1 MEKTRSPGP
10 DSIFLLILMAL
21 PLVLYWSGFRVFFS
35 LDDLQFLL
43 RAAGFDQNAEA
54 QGRFISTRLYFFAM
68 WRLFGSQAWLYH
80 LVVFMF
86 HAANASILYFLARRL
101 KFARNA
107 AYAASILFA
116 TTYVAFLPLHWIS
129 GIQEVS
135 MTFFAL
141 IAAYFFLGKNTMSF
155 AISLA
160 AGCCS
165 LLCKEASIL
174 LFPSLSLVL
183 PGSRKRKLL
192 LGSMGLLLG
201 LALLA
206 LTGKIGTRP
215 AGDPYEASFGV
226 NILWNL
232 LTYSAWLVRF
242 WVHSPDKVAHYD
254 QHVAAWGLILPILL
268 ALAAWRLPKAKG
280 SIGIAVLVFIL
291 ALLPV
296 LPLVRH
302 SYFYYLYLPLIPLW
316 LLAGASLV
324 RISRRSIGVAIL
336 ALFVVISGWNARR
349 HESAEIAAGVLE
361 DPVLRYAATAKNAVL
376 SMRESAGF
384 VRGDVLIIKPV
395 STIDLDLTGGQNAA
409 SSGQHPESSL
419 VEKAL
424 LGGKAL
430 RLFFPHLRNVY
441 FEDPSRSTPGWQQM
455 TLYLTY
461 DLGMMKFLGQGEGG
475 RIALIEDCLAKG
487 PFNLAKRELHI
498 LLEVYPDD
506 PSLLSILG
514 KIALSQKDTR
524 SLEEIIQKLE
534 YIESKGDTSGI
545 ARGALSRLRQAHE

>member
-1 MEKTRSPGP
+1 MEKIHPQGP
-10 DSIFLLILMAL
+10 DRVFLIILIVL
-21 PLVLYWSGFRVFFS
+21 PLALYWSGFRVFFS

-43 RAAGFDQNAEA
+43 RAAGFDQNIAA
-54 QGRFISTRLYFFAM
+54 QGRFISTKLFFIAS
-68 WRLFGSQAWLYH
+68 WRLFGTQPWLYH

-101 KFARNA
+101 KLERNA

-129 GIQEVS
+129 GIQEVT

-141 IAAYFFLGKNTMSF
+141 IAAYFFLGQNMRSF

-183 PGSRKRKLL
+183 PVSRKRRWL
-192 LGSMGLLLG
+192 LGSAGLLLG

-215 AGDPYEASFGV
+215 AGDPYESSFGM

-232 LTYSAWLVRF
+232 LTYSAWLARF
-242 WVHSPDKVAHYD
+242 WVCSPDKASHYD
-254 QHVAAWGLILPILL
+254 RHLAAWGLILPILL
-268 ALAAWRLPKAKG
+268 ALAAWRLPKARG
-280 SIGIAVLVFIL
+280 PIGKAALVFIL

-302 SYFYYLYLPLIPLW
+302 SYFYYLYLPLIPVW
-316 LLAGASLV
+316 LLAGASLA
-324 RISRRSIGVAIL
+324 RISRRSIS
-336 ALFVVISGWNARR
+336 VVILVLFIVLSGWNAKR

-361 DPVLRYAATAKNAVL
+361 DPVLRYAATARNAVL

-395 STIDLDLTGGQNAA
+395 SAIDIDLTEGQGAA
-409 SSGQHPESSL
+409 SSDQHPKSSL

-441 FEDPSRSTPGWQQM
+441 FEDPSRSTPDWQHM

-475 RIALIEDCLAKG
+475 RFALIEDCLAKG
-487 PFNLAKRELHI
+487 PFNLAKREVLI
-498 LLEVYPDD
+498 MLEVYPND

-514 KIALSQKDTR
+514 KIALSQKDTK
-524 SLEEIIQKLE
+524 SIEEIIQKLE
-534 YIESKGDTSGI
+534 IIESKGDTSGI
-545 ARGALSRLRQAHE
+545 ARSALIRLRQAQD

>member
-10 DSIFLLILMAL
+10 DSIFLFILIAL
-21 PLVLYWSGFRVFFS
+21 PLALYWSGFQVFFS

-43 RAAGFDQNAEA
+43 KAAGFDQDTVA
-54 QGRFISTRLYFFAM
+54 QGRFISTKLFFFAS
-68 WRLFGSQAWLYH
+68 WRLFGSHAWLYH
-80 LVVFMF
+80 LVVFSF
-86 HAANASILYFLARRL
+86 HVANASILYLLARRL
-101 KFARNA
+101 ELERNA

-129 GIQEVS
+129 GIQEVT

-141 IAAYFFLGKNTMSF
+141 VAAYFFLGQSAVSF
-155 AISLA
+155 AVSLA

-174 LFPSLSLVL
+174 LFPSLALVL
-183 PGSRKRKLL
+183 PVSRKRKWL
-192 LGSMGLLLG
+192 LGSAGLLLG
-201 LALLA
+201 LMLLA

-232 LTYSAWLVRF
+232 LTYSAWLARF
-242 WVHSPDKVAHYD
+242 WASSPNKIAHYD
-254 QHVAAWGLILPILL
+254 QHLAAWGLILPVLL
-268 ALAAWRLPKAKG
+268 ALAAWRLPKARG
-280 SIGIAVLVFIL
+280 PIGKAVLVFIL

-316 LLAGASLV
+316 LLAGASLA
-324 RISRRSIGVAIL
+324 RISRRSIGVVIL
-336 ALFVVISGWNARR
+336 VLFVVISGWNARR
-349 HESAEIAAGVLE
+349 HESAEIAPGVLE
-361 DPVLRYAATAKNAVL
+361 DPVLRYAAAAGNAVR

-395 STIDLDLTGGQNAA
+395 SAIDLDLTGGQSAA
-409 SSGQHPESSL
+409 TSGQHPESSL

-430 RLFFPHLRNVY
+430 RLFFPRLRNVY
-441 FEDPSRSTPGWQQM
+441 FEDSSRSTPGWQHM

-461 DLGMMKFLGQGEGG
+461 DVGMMKFLGQGEEG
-475 RIALIEDCLAKG
+475 RFSLIEDCLAKG

-534 YIESKGDTSGI
+534 IIESKGDASGI
-545 ARGALSRLRQAHE
+545 ARSALIRLRQAHE

>member
-1 MEKTRSPGP
+1 MEKIHPRGP
-10 DSIFLLILMAL
+10 DRVFLIILIVL
-21 PLVLYWSGFRVFFS
+21 PLALYWSGFKVFFS

-43 RAAGFDQNAEA
+43 RAAGLDQNAA
-54 QGRFISTRLYFFAM
+54 APGRFISTKLYFFAT

-86 HAANASILYFLARRL
+86 HVANASVLYLLARRL
-101 KFARNA
+101 KLDKNA

-141 IAAYFFLGKNTMSF
+141 IAAYFFLGQSTLSF

-174 LFPSLSLVL
+174 LLPSLALVL
-183 PGSRKRKLL
+183 PVSRKRKWL
-192 LGSMGLLLG
+192 LGSTGLLLG

-215 AGDPYEASFGV
+215 AGDPYESSFGV

-232 LTYSAWLVRF
+232 LTYSAWLARF
-242 WVHSPDKVAHYD
+242 WVCSPDKVAHYD
-254 QHVAAWGLILPILL
+254 RHLAAWGLILPILL
-268 ALAAWRLPKAKG
+268 ALAAWRLPKARG
-280 SIGIAVLVFIL
+280 PIGKAALVFIL

-316 LLAGASLV
+316 LLAGASLA
-324 RISRRSIGVAIL
+324 RISRRSIGVVIL
-336 ALFVVISGWNARR
+336 VLFVVISGWNARR
-349 HESAEIAAGVLE
+349 HQNAEIAPGVPE
-361 DPVLRYAATAKNAVL
+361 DPVLRYAATARNAVR

-384 VRGDVLIIKPV
+384 MRGDILIIKPV
-395 STIDLDLTGGQNAA
+395 SAIDINLAEGQSAA
-409 SSGQHPESSL
+409 SSGPDSRSSF

-441 FEDPSRSTPGWQQM
+441 FEDPARSTPGWQRM

-475 RIALIEDCLAKG
+475 RFALIEDCLAKG

-514 KIALSQKDTR
+514 KIALSQKDTKA
-524 SLEEIIQKLE
+524 LEEIIQKLE
-534 YIESKGDTSGI
+534 IIESKGDTSGI
-545 ARGALSRLRQAHE
+545 ARGALIRLRQAQD

>member
-1 MEKTRSPGP
+1 MEKIHPRGP
-10 DSIFLLILMAL
+10 DRVFLIILIVL
-21 PLVLYWSGFRVFFS
+21 PLALYWSGFKVFFS

-43 RAAGFDQNAEA
+43 RAAGLDQNAA
-54 QGRFISTRLYFFAM
+54 APGRFISTKLYFFAT

-86 HAANASILYFLARRL
+86 HVANASVLYLLARRL
-101 KFARNA
+101 KLDKNA

-141 IAAYFFLGKNTMSF
+141 IAAYFFLGQSTLSF

-174 LFPSLSLVL
+174 LLPSLALVL
-183 PGSRKRKLL
+183 PVSRKRKWL
-192 LGSMGLLLG
+192 LGSTGLLLG

-215 AGDPYEASFGV
+215 AGDPYESSFGV

-232 LTYSAWLVRF
+232 LTYSAWLARF
-242 WVHSPDKVAHYD
+242 WVCSPDKVAHYD
-254 QHVAAWGLILPILL
+254 RHLAAWGLILPILL
-268 ALAAWRLPKAKG
+268 ALAAWRLPKARG
-280 SIGIAVLVFIL
+280 PIGKAALVFIL

-316 LLAGASLV
+316 LLAGASLA
-324 RISRRSIGVAIL
+324 RISRRSIGVVIL
-336 ALFVVISGWNARR
+336 VLFVVISGWNARR
-349 HESAEIAAGVLE
+349 HQNAEIAPGVPE
-361 DPVLRYAATAKNAVL
+361 DPVLRYAATARNAVR

-384 VRGDVLIIKPV
+384 MRGDILIIKPV
-395 STIDLDLTGGQNAA
+395 SAIDINLAEGQSAA
-409 SSGQHPESSL
+409 SSGPDSRSSF

-441 FEDPSRSTPGWQQM
+441 FEAPSRTTPGWQHM

-475 RIALIEDCLAKG
+475 RFALIEDCLGKG
-487 PFNLAKRELHI
+487 PFNLAKRELYI

-514 KIALSQKDTR
+514 KIALSQKDTK
-524 SLEEIIQKLE
+524 SLEEIVQKLE
-534 YIESKGDTSGI
+534 IIESKRDTSGI
-545 ARGALSRLRQAHE
+545 ARSALIRLRQAQD

>member
-1 MEKTRSPGP
+1 MEKIHSRGP
-10 DSIFLLILMAL
+10 DLVFLIILIVL
-21 PLVLYWSGFRVFFS
+21 PLALYWSGFQVFFS

-43 RAAGFDQNAEA
+43 RATGFDQNTPAL
-54 QGRFISTRLYFFAM
+54 GRFISTKLFFFAS

-80 LVVFMF
+80 LVVFTF
-86 HAANASILYFLARRL
+86 HVANASILYLLARRL
-101 KFARNA
+101 KLERNA

-129 GIQEVS
+129 GIQEVT

-141 IAAYFFLGKNTMSF
+141 VAAYFFLGQNALSF

-165 LLCKEASIL
+165 LLCKESSIL
-174 LFPSLSLVL
+174 LFPSLALVL
-183 PGSRKRKLL
+183 PVSMKRKWL
-192 LGSMGLLLG
+192 LGSAGLLLG
-201 LALLA
+201 LMLLA
-206 LTGKIGTRP
+206 LAGNIGIRP
-215 AGDPYEASFGV
+215 AGDPYESSFGM
-226 NILWNL
+226 NIIWNL
-232 LTYSAWLVRF
+232 LTFSAWLARF
-242 WVHSPDKVAHYD
+242 WVCFPDKVARYD
-254 QHVAAWGLILPILL
+254 QHLAAWGLILPILL
-268 ALAAWRLPKAKG
+268 ALAAWRLPKTRG
-280 SIGIAVLVFIL
+280 PIGKATLVFIL

-316 LLAGASLV
+316 LLAGGSLA
-324 RISRRSIGVAIL
+324 RIPRRSIFAIIL
-336 ALFVVISGWNARR
+336 VLFVILSGWNARR
-349 HESAEIAAGVLE
+349 HRCAEIAEGVLE
-361 DPVLRYAATAKNAVL
+361 DPILRYAVTARNAVR
-376 SMRESAGF
+376 SMRESAGLA
-384 VRGDVLIIKPV
+384 RGDVLIIKPV
-395 STIDLDLTGGQNAA
+395 SAIDIDLTGGQSAG
-409 SSGQHPESSL
+409 SIGQYPESSL
-419 VEKAL
+419 VERAL

-441 FEDPSRSTPGWQQM
+441 FEDPSRSTPGWQHM

-475 RIALIEDCLAKG
+475 RLALIEDCLANG
-487 PFNLAKRELHI
+487 PFNLAKREVLI

-524 SLEEIIQKLE
+524 SLEEIVQKLE
-534 YIESKGDTSGI
+534 IIESKGDTSGI
-545 ARGALSRLRQAHE
+545 ARSALNRLRQARE